1 MKSYCQFSVIPM
13 RREPNDR
20 SEQVSQLLYGECVTV
35 LEVRA
40 KWSLVEGED
49 AYSGWV
55 DNNQI
60 GSEPIPQG
68 LVLEREV
75 AMSTNHGNL
84 YLPHGARGMQTATTL
99 PFDVTSVIKTAQM
112 YLNTPYLWGGKS
124 VYGIDCSGFMQQI
137 FKVHGIVLP
146 RDAYQQAEIGETVH
160 LVAEAKALD
169 LAFFDNG
176 EGRIV
181 HVGMLINQQQIIHAS
196 GSVRIDAFDH
206 QGIYKKEIGQYTHQ
220 LRIIKRI
227 QA

>member
-40 KWSLVEGED
+40 KWSLVQGED

-99 PFDVTSVIKTAQM
+99 TFDVTSVIKTAQM

-169 LAFFDNG
+169 LAFFDNS

>member
-35 LEVRA
+35 LETKA
-40 KWSLVEGED
+40 KWSLVQGD
-49 AYSGWV
+49 DGYSGWV
-55 DNNQI
+55 DTNQI
-60 GSEPIPQG
+60 GPEPIAQG
-68 LVLEREV
+68 FVLEREV
-75 AMSTNHGNL
+75 CIKTARGDF
-84 YLPHGARGMQTATTL
+84 YLPHGARGRQAATTL
-99 PFDVTSVIKTAQM
+99 PFNPSAVVKTAQL

-124 VYGIDCSGFMQQI
+124 IYGIDCSGFMQQL
-137 FKVHGIVLP
+137 FKVHGVNLP

-169 LAFFDNG
+169 LAFFDNV

-181 HVGMLINQQQIIHAS
+181 HVGMLINQSQIIHAS
-196 GSVRIDAFDH
+196 GSVRMDAFDH
-206 QGIYKKEIGQYTHQ
+206 QGIYNKEIGQYTHQ

-227 QA
+227 QP